1 MGHILDQG
9 NQIYLVAR
17 PDGIFRQI
25 CGGGVEAACRRKIS
39 PQKEVALKC
48 TQKLWKDGLDWILL
62 RKLVLLE
69 HLAVLITEIGNR
81 KEKEAC
87 QVPKAKSQDL
97 TKCQSVERLCE

>member
-9 NQIYLVAR
+9 NLIYLVAR

-48 TQKLWKDGLDWILL
+48 TQKLWKDGLDWIL
-62 RKLVLLE
+62 E

-87 QVPKAKSQDL
+87 QVPKANGQDL